1 MASPSIRINLPRQ
14 ELVLEKSG
22 KSCSNAPF
30 PAGRQVQAMKKVPG
44 KPPQVI
50 SASAKIGD
58 GEPED
63 TIFISR
69 LPAGRYPT
77 AIPKSLN
84 EHSDFILTR
93 ILWLDGLEPHNA
105 NTRSRYIY
113 IHGTND
119 TELLGTPASHGCIR
133 LSPRDMMALLLWRKK
148 GWTCSSSVK
157 PFFSRRNLKS
167 YPRKRKIIE
176 QRVSW
181 DV

>member
-22 KSCSNAPF
+22 KILLNAPF
-30 PAGRQVQAMKKVPG
+30 SSQEDESLAMKRFRENPHRSFSHLQKNRN
-44 KPPQVI
+44 
-50 SASAKIGD
+50 

-69 LPAGRYPT
+69 LPTGRYPT

-113 IHGTND
+113 IQHND
-119 TELLGTPASHGCIR
+119 TELLGTPASHGCMR
-133 LSPRDMMALLLWRKK
+133 LSQGHDGSFCSGGRRD
-148 GWTCSSSVK
+148 G
-157 PFFSRRNLKS
+157 
-167 YPRKRKIIE
+167 
-176 QRVSW
+176 RVHPVLSLSFL
-181 DV
+181 DVI